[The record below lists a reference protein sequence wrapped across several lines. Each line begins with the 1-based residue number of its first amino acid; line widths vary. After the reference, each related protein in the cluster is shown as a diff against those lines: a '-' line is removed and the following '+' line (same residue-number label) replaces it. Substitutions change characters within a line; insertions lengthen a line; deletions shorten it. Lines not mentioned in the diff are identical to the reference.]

1 MKTPRTVDVAFY
13 YEDVVR
19 GICREA
25 TSEVARL
32 RSSRAEYRE
41 RGFVEE
47 FTEVRIRR
55 SDVANACR
63 LRDSVQLIYRET
75 LVTIY
80 CKKTLT

>member
-1 MKTPRTVDVAFY
+1 MWSLQGGRVTVKRIGSVKTPRNVDVAVD

-41 RGFVEE
+41 REHRGRIHGG
-47 FTEVRIRR
+47 EV
-55 SDVANACR
+55 SP
-63 LRDSVQLIYRET
+63 E
-75 LVTIY
+75 
-80 CKKTLT
+80 